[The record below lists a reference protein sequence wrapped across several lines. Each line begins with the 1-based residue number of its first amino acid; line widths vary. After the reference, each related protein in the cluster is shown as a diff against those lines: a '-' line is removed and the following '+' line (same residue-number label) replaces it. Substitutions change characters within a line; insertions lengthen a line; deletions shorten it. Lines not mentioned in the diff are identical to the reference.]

1 MSAWTDPI
9 GAVYGAVYD
18 FTVQRERLARPVA
31 RALWGSD
38 IGLLYGDIGAL
49 GELPAGTSVLDTP
62 CGGGLALRGL
72 RPGQDVRYLAAD
84 LSTVMLDRT
93 RRRAADLGLT
103 GTKPRIAYVG
113 ADIERLPFAD
123 GEFDVVVCFN
133 GLHCLPNPAL
143 AVRELGRCLAP
154 GGRLIGDTIVLGESR
169 RFDRTVAV
177 LRRTGLFGPAG
188 TADELGGWLA
198 DAGLAVT
205 RLTRSGPIAYFTAT
219 AR

>member
-9 GAVYGAVYD
+9 GTVYGAVYD
-18 FTVQRERLARPVA
+18 FTVQRERLARPAA

-38 IGLLYGDIGAL
+38 IRTIYDDIRAF

-72 RPGQDVRYLAAD
+72 RPGQDVRYVAAD
-84 LSTVMLDRT
+84 LSTVMLDRA
-93 RRRAADLGLT
+93 RRRAVDLGFT
-103 GTKPRIAYVG
+103 GTGPRIEYVE

-123 GEFDVVVCFN
+123 GEFDVVACFN

-169 RFDRTVAV
+169 RFDLTVGI
-177 LRRTGLFGPAG
+177 LRRTGLLGPAG
-188 TADELGGWLA
+188 TADELGAWFA
-198 DAGLAVT
+198 DAGLVVT
-205 RLTRSGPIAYFTAT
+205 RLTRSGPIAHFTGT
-219 AR
+219 RQ